1 MKSKIINK
9 DNHSLLIEWEDKNLG
24 FGQLSMKWDNKKG
37 VYILDS
43 EHMGIETVLRII
55 KTAGK
60 E

>member
-1 MKSKIINK
+1 MESKIINK
-9 DNHSLLIEWEDKNLG
+9 DNDNLLIDWGDEELG

-43 EHMGIETVLRII
+43 EHMGIDTVLRII
-55 KTAGK
+55 KAAEK